1 MPRNPNKTH
10 CSVEGCR
17 AWAIR
22 DSDPP
27 LCAPHTPG
35 LTGAP
40 PGNSNALTH
49 GFYARSQ
56 RPEDLEG
63 FEPGSATV
71 SLQDEILIVRVA
83 MRRLQEI
90 LVTGGIPGNEPRPL
104 SAADYARFLG
114 LVFQGASTLT
124 RLLRVHNDLPGQSL
138 NDALQA
144 IFDAALDDLS
154 EEWGMEL

>member
-35 LTGAP
+35 KTGAP
-40 PGNSNALTH
+40 PGNGNALTH
-49 GFYARSQ
+49 GFYAGAL

-63 FEPGSATV
+63 IDPGAAVT
-71 SLQDEILIVRVA
+71 SLLDEILRVRAA
-83 MRRLQEI
+83 MCHIEEI
-90 LVTGGIPGNEPRPL
+90 LITGGIPGKDLRPL
-104 SAADYARFLG
+104 AVVDYARFISL
-114 LVFQGASTLT
+114 LLQSANTLT
-124 RLLRVHNDLPGQSL
+124 RLVRVHNSL
-138 NDALQA
+138 RSNDIDEILAE
-144 IFDAALDDLS
+144 IFGAALDDLS
-154 EEWGMEL
+154 EEWGIDL